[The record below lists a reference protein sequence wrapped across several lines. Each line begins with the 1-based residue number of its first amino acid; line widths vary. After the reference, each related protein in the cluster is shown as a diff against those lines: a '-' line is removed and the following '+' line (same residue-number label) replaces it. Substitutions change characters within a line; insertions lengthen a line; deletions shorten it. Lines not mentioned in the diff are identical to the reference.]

1 MGLGANW
8 LWLVFAGVAVGVL
21 GLLAFT
27 GRLSR
32 FGRLPGDV
40 RYSGKS
46 TRVYFPLTSMLLI
59 SIFLS
64 LLLTLLSWLFG

>member
-1 MGLGANW
+1 MSLGANW
-8 LWLVFAGVAVGVL
+8 LLFVFAGVGLAVL

-32 FGRLPGDV
+32 FGRLPGDI
-40 RYSGKS
+40 RYSGRNTK
-46 TRVYFPLTSMLLI
+46 VFVPLTSMLLL

>member
-21 GLLAFT
+21 GLLAVT

-40 RYSGKS
+40 RYSGRS
-46 TRVYFPLTSMLLI
+46 TRVYFPLTSMLLL